1 MKSDDT
7 QELFSAL
14 RESSSIKSY
23 LKTHGNMCNSIN
35 LVEYLNLL
43 IEKKS
48 IKKSQ
53 IIKNSGLNRIY
64 GYQILS
70 GNKKPSRDKL
80 ICFCFGLEL
89 DIIESQKLLHKG
101 SYNPLYPKDK
111 RDSIIIYCICK
122 GKSLL
127 ETNLLLDENQVE
139 AL

>member
-14 RESSSIKSY
+14 KESSSIKNY
-23 LKTHGNMCNSIN
+23 LKMHESVCNSIT

-53 IIKNSGLNRIY
+53 VIKNSGLNRIY

-70 GNKKPSRDKL
+70 GSKNPSRDKL

-89 DIIESQKLLHKG
+89 DIIDVQKLLYKG

-111 RDSIIIYCICK
+111 RDSIIIYCLCK

-139 AL
+139 PL